1 MWVPGTHPGS
11 PEADFGPGRPERNVS
26 VTAIALIAAAAFM
39 HAGWNLFSKQAA
51 AAGAVAFTWLQA
63 GLGTVIYA
71 PLLAVYLT
79 VGHPHLRLLAPV
91 FLLGTAL
98 LHIGYFLMLQR
109 GYAAGDLSHVY
120 PLARGSGL
128 TLSSF
133 TAIALYGERPGP
145 VGTAG
150 ILLIAGGVTIFSL
163 PDGAASLRAAAVA
176 YGLLT
181 GLFIAG
187 YTLWDKY
194 AVATVRVPPL
204 MEEYAAGAGVALVLG
219 LFAARDAKRVRL
231 MWRGYRSQVLGTAVL
246 SPLAYIL
253 VLTALVFSPVSS
265 IAPAREISVLVG
277 VLLGRRLLGEGSL
290 PRRLSAASAIA
301 VGVAFIIIG

>member
-1 MWVPGTHPGS
+1 MGL
-11 PEADFGPGRPERNVS
+11 
-26 VTAIALIAAAAFM
+26 TAIALIAAAAFM
-39 HAGWNLFSKQAA
+39 HASWNLFSKQAA
-51 AAGAVAFTWLQA
+51 AAGAVTFTWLQA
-63 GLGTVIYA
+63 TFGAVIYG
-71 PLLAVYLT
+71 PVLAVYVA
-79 VGHPHLRLLAPV
+79 VGHPHLRPLAPV
-91 FLLGTAL
+91 FLAGSAL

-109 GYAAGDLSHVY
+109 GYATGDLSHVY
-120 PLARGSGL
+120 PLARGSGMM
-128 TLSSF
+128 LSSF
-133 TAIALYGERPGP
+133 TAIALYAERPGP
-145 VGTAG
+145 LGIAG

-163 PDGAASLRAAAVA
+163 PGGETALPAAAVA

-204 MEEYAAGAGVALVLG
+204 MEEYAAGAGVALLLAV
-219 LFAARDAKRVRL
+219 FTAHDAKRVRL
-231 MWRGYRSQVLGTAVL
+231 MWRGYRWQVIGTAVL

-290 PRRLSAASAIA
+290 ARRLSAASAIA
-301 VGVAFIIIG
+301 VGVAFIVIG